1 MRMIL
6 GLDAPSSGRATV
18 NGRPLSEH
26 AAPLTEI
33 GALLD
38 AKAVHPKRSARNHHR
53 ALAATTGISDRRVD
67 EVIGLVGLEDV
78 ADRAAG
84 TSRSA
89 WANGSGSPPR
99 SKTHVNRA
107 SSTSTTGR
115 SSSSSFAYQTG
126 LVRPPGS

>member
-1 MRMIL
+1 MTERSTP
-6 GLDAPSSGRATV
+6 GHATV

-26 AAPLTEI
+26 AAPLTEL

-38 AKAVHPKRSARNHHR
+38 AKAVHPKRSARNHLR

-84 TSRSA
+84 TSSLGMGQRLGIASA
-89 WANGSGSPPR
+89 PLSGQPAPDR
-99 SKTHVNRA
+99 
-107 SSTSTTGR
+107 
-115 SSSSSFAYQTG
+115 
-126 LVRPPGS
+126 